1 MLIRELCLRRPSTAI
16 ERSIISCL
24 TIRLKSAKH
33 NRKSYTTNNQKGT
46 IAIIGNSIKLPK
58 VGRVKAVIYKHPEA
72 DWIIKSATFL
82 ILASSNWVNHLW
94 IDLLE
99 TPWLPAICW
108 KVCSEWFFLY
118 WTASNLNCLY
128 LVIIL
133 IALCEAKRKRRII
146 LFLGIYNTLLK
157 L

>member
-24 TIRLKSAKH
+24 TIRLKSAKQ

-58 VGRVKAVIYKHPEA
+58 VGSVKAVIYKNPEA

-82 ILASSNWVNHLW
+82 ILASSN
-94 IDLLE
+94 
-99 TPWLPAICW
+99 
-108 KVCSEWFFLY
+108 
-118 WTASNLNCLY
+118 
-128 LVIIL
+128 
-133 IALCEAKRKRRII
+133 
-146 LFLGIYNTLLK
+146 
-157 L
+157 